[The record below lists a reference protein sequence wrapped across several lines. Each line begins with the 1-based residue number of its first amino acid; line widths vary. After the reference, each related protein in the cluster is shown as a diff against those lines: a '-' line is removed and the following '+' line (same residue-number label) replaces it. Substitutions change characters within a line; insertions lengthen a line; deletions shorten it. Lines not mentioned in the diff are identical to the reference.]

1 MITPTTSNL
10 LSRTTAALGPEKKLS
25 WRYCGINRDGGPIR
39 QGKVC
44 RLPLKDIAE
53 RVQNTLCRVGS
64 PGKTSRQIC
73 VNTLRIRAEDAG
85 CVITFVITS
94 LFYGQCLE
102 AIKFKRSD
110 APRRK
115 ILSAASSSFGRE
127 NTSIGLRA
135 FYWLIMKRIV

>member
-1 MITPTTSNL
+1 VSADVL
-10 LSRTTAALGPEKKLS
+10 LEET
-25 WRYCGINRDGGPIR
+25 RDQSDRRG
-39 QGKVC
+39 
-44 RLPLKDIAE
+44 L
-53 RVQNTLCRVGS
+53 
-64 PGKTSRQIC
+64 
-73 VNTLRIRAEDAG
+73 LRMASD
-85 CVITFVITS
+85 VITFVITS

>member
-1 MITPTTSNL
+1 MISHLKARVSNPCFDDVRLRVSADVL
-10 LSRTTAALGPEKKLS
+10 LEGTREQSDRRGL
-25 WRYCGINRDGGPIR
+25 
-39 QGKVC
+39 
-44 RLPLKDIAE
+44 
-53 RVQNTLCRVGS
+53 
-64 PGKTSRQIC
+64 
-73 VNTLRIRAEDAG
+73 LRMASD
-85 CVITFVITS
+85 VITFVITS

-115 ILSAASSSFGRE
+115 ILSAASSSFGRK